1 MNISKKNY
9 DTLVRIFGNNDAEG
23 IPREQI
29 HTDCLVKEKDYDN
42 VSALKRVITTNINA
56 IISSC
61 RGFKIGKTGDPGNRA
76 NAYRRYS
83 RMYLLCKG
91 RKSSIDILEA
101 YYNSNDIDGAILR
114 GELSAAD
121 VAPELQAVADKAV
134 ADALVALGVN

>member
-23 IPREQI
+23 ILREQI

-101 YYNSNDIDGAILR
+101 YYNSKYCGSSGNDNIKQG
-114 GELSAAD
+114 SAGNMTNSHRCYYLYI
-121 VAPELQAVADKAV
+121 VVR
-134 ADALVALGVN
+134 